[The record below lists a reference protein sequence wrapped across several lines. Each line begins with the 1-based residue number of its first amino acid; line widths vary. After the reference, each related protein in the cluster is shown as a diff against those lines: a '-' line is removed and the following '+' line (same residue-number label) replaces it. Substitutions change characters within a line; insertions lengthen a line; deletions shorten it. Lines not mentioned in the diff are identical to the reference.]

1 MREKLLNIKVNGPH
15 DNAKTVVCESENAQ
29 AAMILVHGR
38 GSSAMEMLGLAEL
51 LRLPKQVMV
60 LAVEANGQQW
70 YPGRFLIPRVE
81 NQPYLDSA
89 LEVVGECVRIV
100 ENEYGLS
107 REKIILG
114 GFSQGACLVA
124 DYCAR
129 HAQKYGGVVVLS
141 GGLIGSMEEVVVQKW
156 EGDLQKTSVLVGCD
170 ARDVHIPL
178 QWVEKTIEVMKELG
192 GVVFGRI
199 YSGLGHTINQ
209 EELEII
215 RGMVRELV
223 K

>member
-1 MREKLLNIKVNGPH
+1 MREKLRNIKVNGPH
-15 DNAKTVVCESENAQ
+15 DNAKVLVCEGENVQ

-38 GSSAMEMLGLAEL
+38 GSSAEDMIGLAEL

-89 LEVVGECVRIV
+89 LEVVGECLRMLDD
-100 ENEYGLS
+100 EYGLL

-141 GGLIGSMEEVVVQKW
+141 GGLIGSMEEILMQKW
-156 EGDLQKTSVLVGCD
+156 AGDLQKTPVLVGCD

-178 QWVEKTIEVMKELG
+178 EWVEKTIKVMNELG
-192 GVVFGRI
+192 GVVSGRI

-215 RGMVRELV
+215 REMVRELV